1 MSGDK
6 KGKDAPKPRTIPK
19 YMNFIIGGTAGMMGI
34 TIVQPADLLKTRMQL
49 LGPAGKNAS
58 LLKVA
63 GDILRKEGILGFY
76 VGLSA
81 ALLRQATYGTGR
93 LGCFN
98 AMFDWHKANRGV
110 PSFPTKIVM
119 GVVSGAFGAW
129 IGTPAEVAL
138 IRMTADGR
146 LPPDKK
152 RNYKNAFNAL
162 TRITRE
168 EGITTLWR
176 GAGAT
181 VSRAMVVNGAQLGSY
196 SQAREM
202 LLPYMYDG
210 LPLHAAAAMIAGF
223 ITSVA
228 SLPVDIVKTRVQ
240 NAEKGTG
247 QLQVLKNVIQNEGF
261 MTLWSGLMPTY
272 AKIGPM
278 TIFIFV
284 FLEQLNKLYLHVT
297 S

>member
-1 MSGDK
+1 MGDK
-6 KGKDAPKPRTIPK
+6 GKKEAAKPRTIPK

-34 TIVQPADLLKTRMQL
+34 SVVQPADLLKTRMQL

-58 LLKVA
+58 FVGVA
-63 GDILRKEGILGFY
+63 RDIARKEGILGFY

-110 PSFPTKIVM
+110 PNFPTKIAM

-146 LPPDKK
+146 LPPEKK
-152 RNYKNAFNAL
+152 RNYKNVFNAL
-162 TRITRE
+162 GRITRE

-210 LPLHAAAAMIAGF
+210 LPLHAVAAMIAGF
-223 ITSVA
+223 ITTVC

-240 NAEKGTG
+240 NAEKKGTG
-247 QLQVLKNVIQNEGF
+247 QIQVLRSVIQNEGVLA
-261 MTLWSGLMPTY
+261 LWSGMWPTY
-272 AKIGPM
+272 AKIGPL
-278 TIFIFV
+278 TVLIFV
-284 FLEQLNKLYLHVT
+284 FLEQLNKLYLQVT

>member
-1 MSGDK
+1 MGDK
-6 KGKDAPKPRTIPK
+6 GKKEAAKPRTIPK

-34 TIVQPADLLKTRMQL
+34 SVVQPADLLKTRMQL

-58 LLKVA
+58 FVGVA
-63 GDILRKEGILGFY
+63 KEIVRKEGILGFY

-98 AMFDWHKANRGV
+98 AMFDWHKA
-110 PSFPTKIVM
+110 
-119 GVVSGAFGAW
+119 
-129 IGTPAEVAL
+129 
-138 IRMTADGR
+138 
-146 LPPDKK
+146 
-152 RNYKNAFNAL
+152 
-162 TRITRE
+162 ITRE

-223 ITSVA
+223 ITTVA

-247 QLQVLKNVIQNEGF
+247 QIQVLRSVIQNEGVL
-261 MTLWSGLMPTY
+261 TLWSGMWPTY
-272 AKIGPM
+272 AKIGPL
-278 TIFIFV
+278 TVLIFV
-284 FLEQLNKLYLHVT
+284 FLEQLNKLYLQVT